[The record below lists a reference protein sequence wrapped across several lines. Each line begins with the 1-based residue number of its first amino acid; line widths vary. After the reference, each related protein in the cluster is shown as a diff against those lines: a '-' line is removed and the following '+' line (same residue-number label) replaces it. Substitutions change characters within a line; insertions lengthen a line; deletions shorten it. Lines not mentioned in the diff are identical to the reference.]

1 MYQTPP
7 PPTSNA
13 AAARP
18 RNNPFF
24 ELPAV
29 AASGAD
35 SEDSSNIDPPKAAS
49 SELTSGSRPRKGSD
63 ADGATEEKEM
73 GATSAGTVAEGLG
86 GVGAGCAM
94 CESGASQPGTRCCST
109 GTGAGVA
116 AGEGSAW
123 RESGASQSGTLT
135 SSTWS
140 ISYETDFGAVEGGFG
155 SGLVA
160 GFVSWC
166 VTPAVF

>member
-7 PPTSNA
+7 PATSNV

-18 RNNPFF
+18 RNNRFF

-29 AASGAD
+29 AASNAD
-35 SEDSSNIDPPKAAS
+35 SEDSSNIDPPKTVS
-49 SELTSGSRPRKGSD
+49 SELTSGSRPGNVSD
-63 ADGATEEKEM
+63 AGGSTEEKEM
-73 GATSAGTVAEGLG
+73 GVTSAGTVAEGGG
-86 GVGAGCAM
+86 GVGCEM
-94 CESGASQPGTRCCST
+94 CESGASHPGTRCCST

-116 AGEGSAW
+116 AGEGSAL